1 MKIHRI
7 KFKEY
12 QQNQMTL
19 LPSNLDDLIPAEHPV
34 RVVNKIID
42 EIEISPLLK
51 KYNPAG
57 CHSYHPKMLLKV
69 IVYGYL
75 SNIYSSRKIEAAVKE
90 NISFMWLAAMSQ
102 PDHNTINRFRSE
114 RLKGVIKKI
123 FSQIVLLLVESG
135 HVDLQKVYTDGT
147 KIEANANRY
156 TFVWGKNVKRYKQN
170 LHQQLEELWN
180 YAESIAKEE
189 LKDTTPTSFE
199 KLNPEEVQK
208 TINSIDKAL
217 VGKEVDEKIKKKVKE
232 AKRSMSKKLEQYQEQ
247 EDILDKRNSF
257 SKTDPDATFMRMK
270 EDHLGKGELKPAYN
284 VQIST
289 SNQIIT
295 NYTIHQNAADI
306 GTLGAHLKSFK
317 EQYGYY
323 PKELTADAGYGSEE
337 NYEFLRKEDIEAYVK
352 YNYFDKEQRLK
363 EKAKPPFHVDNL
375 YYNEEQDCY
384 YCPMGQK
391 MTLIRVCKEK
401 TANGYERTIHKYQA
415 QNCIGCPIR
424 GMCHKNQYN
433 RIIEISHKLRK
444 LKKWVLSY
452 LLSEKGISHLKQ
464 RPIDV
469 EPVFGMIKHNKGI
482 RRFTLRKLTKVDIEF
497 GLLAI
502 AHNIN
507 KVS

>member
-1 MKIHRI
+1 MKINKI

-12 QQNQMTL
+12 QQNQMVL

-156 TFVWGKNVKRYKQN
+156 TFGWGKNVKRYKQN

-180 YAESIAKEE
+180 YAESLAKEE

-208 TINSIDKAL
+208 TINSIDKANHFICY
-217 VGKEVDEKIKKKVKE
+217 V
-232 AKRSMSKKLEQYQEQ
+232 
-247 EDILDKRNSF
+247 N
-257 SKTDPDATFMRMK
+257 
-270 EDHLGKGELKPAYN
+270 
-284 VQIST
+284 
-289 SNQIIT
+289 
-295 NYTIHQNAADI
+295 
-306 GTLGAHLKSFK
+306 
-317 EQYGYY
+317 
-323 PKELTADAGYGSEE
+323 PK
-337 NYEFLRKEDIEAYVK
+337 NI
-352 YNYFDKEQRLK
+352 
-363 EKAKPPFHVDNL
+363 
-375 YYNEEQDCY
+375 
-384 YCPMGQK
+384 
-391 MTLIRVCKEK
+391 
-401 TANGYERTIHKYQA
+401 
-415 QNCIGCPIR
+415 
-424 GMCHKNQYN
+424 
-433 RIIEISHKLRK
+433 
-444 LKKWVLSY
+444 
-452 LLSEKGISHLKQ
+452 
-464 RPIDV
+464 
-469 EPVFGMIKHNKGI
+469 
-482 RRFTLRKLTKVDIEF
+482 
-497 GLLAI
+497 LLARCGFKI
-502 AHNIN
+502 NNLFGNIF
-507 KVS
+507 